1 MILNKVI
8 GCYVVDYCKEKYI
21 YFVNFFLLYY
31 SICIILKVFNSD
43 FN

>member
-8 GCYVVDYCKEKYI
+8 GCYVVDYCKEKYM
-21 YFVNFFLLYY
+21 YFVNFFLYY
-31 SICIILKVFNSD
+31 SICIIVKVFNSD